1 MRIAFLT
8 HDDPLDS
15 HSWSGILIY
24 MLRSLERHCGEVVP
38 LGPAGKSWFL
48 AGKIAA
54 RLMRLAGKNID
65 PSHTVF
71 LAKRWAKIFAR
82 KLVQAD
88 FDVIFAPVGSTEIAF
103 LETSLPIVSYADLTA
118 GFFINYAASLREIT
132 PWSIAQ
138 MKTVEGSA
146 LHRADRLVY
155 ASQWAANLAMKEYGI
170 REEKISVVP
179 MGANLDQIPS
189 LDEIL
194 AIRNERAEGSCR
206 LLFIGVD
213 WERKGGS
220 TALDAMRELRA
231 RGIDASLTVVGCVPP
246 ANAVGQGMEVI
257 PFLDKAIPEQRRR
270 LDKLLLQSDFMLFP
284 TRREAYGVV
293 CCEANAFGL
302 PLIASDGGGVPVW
315 NGENGILLRAEAS
328 GREYADTIQALMKDP
343 ARYMEMARS
352 GREAFDTKLNW
363 DSWGKSMA
371 EIFKAVSTQRGTAF
385 VRGS

>member
-8 HDDPLDS
+8 HHDPLDS

-24 MLRSLERHCGEVVP
+24 MLRSLESHCGEVVS

-54 RLMRLAGKNID
+54 RIMRLAGRNID

-71 LAKRWAKIFAR
+71 LSKRWAGIFKR
-82 KLVQAD
+82 KLAQSE
-88 FDVIFAPVGSTEIAF
+88 FDVIFAPVASTEIAF

-132 PWSIAQ
+132 PWSVAQ
-138 MKTVEGSA
+138 MKNVEGRA

-155 ASQWAANLAMKEYGI
+155 ASQWAASLAMKEYGVP
-170 REEKISVVP
+170 EEKISVVP
-179 MGANLDQIPS
+179 MGANLDHIPT

-194 AIRNERAEGSCR
+194 AIRKSRTEGSCR

-213 WERKGGS
+213 WERKGGA
-220 TALDAMRELRA
+220 TALNAMRELRA
-231 RGIDASLTVVGCVPP
+231 RGVNASLTVVGCVPP
-246 ANAVGQGMEVI
+246 ASAEDQNLEII
-257 PFLDKAIPEQRRR
+257 PFLDKSLPEQRQR
-270 LDKLLLQSDFMLFP
+270 LDKLLLESDFMLFP

-328 GREYADTIQALMKDP
+328 GQEYADTIQALMNDP
-343 ARYMEMARS
+343 ARYLAMARS

-363 DSWGKSMA
+363 DSWGQSMA
-371 EIFKAVSTQRGTAF
+371 KIFRAVSP
-385 VRGS
+385 